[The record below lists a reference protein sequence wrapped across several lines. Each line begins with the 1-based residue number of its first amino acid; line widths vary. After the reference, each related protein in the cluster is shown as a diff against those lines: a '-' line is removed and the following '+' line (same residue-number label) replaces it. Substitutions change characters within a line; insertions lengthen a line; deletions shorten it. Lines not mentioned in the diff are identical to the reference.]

1 MQLNKLVTFH
11 KVMGDATRIR
21 ILALLSKGPKNGQAL
36 AGILGLTP
44 PTITHHLTKLREIS
58 LISEKRVK
66 NTIYFQVNEKLLQQL
81 SLGMMEIVT
90 GKGELEMNQEKT
102 AEHTK
107 ILGNYLTKDG
117 KLKTIP
123 PQRKRRLIVLYHLAK
138 GFESGKKYP
147 EKEINEYIKRF
158 HEDFA
163 TLRREFIVN
172 HIMYREDG
180 NYELNPKEL
189 WAKIE

>member
-1 MQLNKLVTFH
+1 MQLSKLVTFH

-21 ILALLSKGPKNGQAL
+21 ILALLAKSPKNGQAL
-36 AGILGLTP
+36 SGILGLTP
-44 PTITHHLTKLREIS
+44 PTITHHLAKLRETGVVT
-58 LISEKRVK
+58 EKRVK
-66 NTIYFQVNEKLLQQL
+66 NTVYFQVNEKLLQQL

-102 AEHTK
+102 GEHAK

-138 GFESGKKYP
+138 EFEPGRKYP
-147 EKEINEYIKRF
+147 EKEINDIIKKY

-163 TLRREFIVN
+163 TIRREFIVN
-172 HIMYREDG
+172 HMMYRE
-180 NYELNPKEL
+180 NSIYELNPKEL
-189 WAKIE
+189 WSKIE

>member
-1 MQLNKLVTFH
+1 MQLNKLVSFH

-58 LISEKRVK
+58 IISEKRVK
-66 NTIYFQVNEKLLQQL
+66 NTIYFQVNEKLLHQL
-81 SLGMMEIVT
+81 SHGMMDIII
-90 GKGELEMNQEKT
+90 GKGELEMNQDKT
-102 AEHTK
+102 AEQTK
-107 ILGNYLTKDG
+107 ILGNYLTKEG
-117 KLKTIP
+117 RLKTIP

-138 GFESGKKYP
+138 GFDAGIKYP
-147 EKEINEYIKRF
+147 EKEINEYIKQY

-163 TLRREFIVN
+163 TIRREFIVN
-172 HIMYREDG
+172 QIMYREDG
-180 NYELNPKEL
+180 VYELNPKEL
-189 WAKIE
+189 WAKID

>member
-21 ILALLSKGPKNGQAL
+21 ILALLSKGPKNGQTL
-36 AGILGLTP
+36 SGILGLTP

-90 GKGELEMNQEKT
+90 GKGELEVNQEKT

-138 GFESGKKYP
+138 GFEAGKKYP

-163 TLRREFIVN
+163 TIRREFIVN
-172 HIMYREDG
+172 HIMYRE
-180 NYELNPKEL
+180 NSIYELNPKEL